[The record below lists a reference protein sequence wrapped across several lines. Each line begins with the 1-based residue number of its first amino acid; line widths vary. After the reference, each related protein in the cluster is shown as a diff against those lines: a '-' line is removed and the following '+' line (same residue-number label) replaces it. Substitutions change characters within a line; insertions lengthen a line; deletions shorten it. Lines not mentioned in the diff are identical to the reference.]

1 MYSLAQAA
9 KASGKSKPTLVR
21 WIKTGRL
28 SARRNNDGSYTIDPA
43 ELARV
48 SPIPGDI
55 GGMMKQLVA
64 PNGADT
70 EPAISAG
77 EVEGLRL
84 LLKEREETIRDLRA
98 RLDAEAEER
107 RQEAEERRRL
117 LNLLTDQ
124 RAPRPPWWKR
134 WFR

>member
-1 MYSLAQAA
+1 
-9 KASGKSKPTLVR
+9 
-21 WIKTGRL
+21 
-28 SARRNNDGSYTIDPA
+28 
-43 ELARV
+43 
-48 SPIPGDI
+48 
-55 GGMMKQLVA
+55 
-64 PNGADT
+64 
-70 EPAISAG
+70 
-77 EVEGLRL
+77 